1 MLKVGVI
8 GVGHLG
14 RIHAK
19 LWKENEAAELVG
31 VYDLNADRCRDIAR
45 EFSVM
50 PFDDLDSLFAAVDA
64 VSIVTPTS
72 THGEL
77 ACIAL
82 EHGLHCFIEKP
93 IASDYA
99 EAQSVMQAAERH
111 GNVVQVGHVERFNPA
126 FLGLDGRDLHPMFIE
141 SHRLAQFTPRATDV
155 AVVLDLMI
163 HDIDLTLKLV
173 DSPVAEIRASG
184 VAVVS
189 DTIDIANARLEF
201 RNGCVANLTASRISQ
216 KQMRK
221 MRLFQ
226 RDAYISIDF
235 AKPAVEIFNITDAV
249 AGGVPD
255 PTLLLGAIELGT
267 KKRSIYYEQLN
278 LPTVNAIGMEQE
290 EFVTAI
296 RDGSPPPVTAQ
307 EGANALMIAEQ
318 IVARIETGLRN
329 ALEQTEHSDS
339 LV

>member
-1 MLKVGVI
+1 
-8 GVGHLG
+8 
-14 RIHAK
+14 
-19 LWKENEAAELVG
+19 
-31 VYDLNADRCRDIAR
+31 
-45 EFSVM
+45 
-50 PFDDLDSLFAAVDA
+50 
-64 VSIVTPTS
+64 
-72 THGEL
+72 
-77 ACIAL
+77 
-82 EHGLHCFIEKP
+82 
-93 IASDYA
+93 
-99 EAQSVMQAAERH
+99 MQAAERH